1 VGNIQDQYAPPG
13 SLIDVHVLVQRRT
26 AQRIDAAAKRV
37 DQSRSAWLRLA
48 IIEKL
53 DRDGS

>member
-1 VGNIQDQYAPPG
+1 M
-13 SLIDVHVLVQRRT
+13 HVLVQRRT
-26 AQRIDAAAKRV
+26 ARRINAAASAV